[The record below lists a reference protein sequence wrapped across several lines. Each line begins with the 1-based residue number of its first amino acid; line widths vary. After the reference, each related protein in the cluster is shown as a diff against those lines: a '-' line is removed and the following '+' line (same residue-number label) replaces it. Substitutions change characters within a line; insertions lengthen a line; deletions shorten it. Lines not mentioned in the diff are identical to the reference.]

1 MGTPDAVRTPHPNSR
16 MRLWLGLL
24 LLGAGLLCHLL
35 AARAIGGTQLAYR
48 DHIFGFVVLSVASGA
63 IIAGLGWRFWRGRHD
78 ISVLVLGLVQALVG
92 LVIYAE
98 RFSVHG

>member
-1 MGTPDAVRTPHPNSR
+1 MGSSGAVRTRPPSSR

-24 LLGAGLLCHLL
+24 LLSAGLLGHLL

-48 DHIFGFVVLSVASGA
+48 DHIFGVVVLSLVSGA
-63 IIAGLGWRFWRGRHD
+63 LIAGLAWRFWRGRHD
-78 ISVLVLGLVQALVG
+78 ISVLVLGVVQALMG
-92 LVIYAE
+92 LVVYVQ